1 MFSLVYNMVI
11 TIREIPE
18 FINIMYPDLRKN
30 DKKYTFRRWFI
41 YCLDYVVYF
50 AFLVHICVL
59 VLLGFLLFT
68 NLFRWCTLLQVRLQ
82 LGLLCSSLPLSVC
95 LSVCL
100 SLCLRRLHRTGICHC
115 HQPPAIFICSSRTW
129 WG

>member
-30 DKKYTFRRWFI
+30 DKKI
-41 YCLDYVVYF
+41 YFSTLVYILLRLRIVYF

-59 VLLGFLLFT
+59 VLLGFLL
-68 NLFRWCTLLQVRLQ
+68 L
-82 LGLLCSSLPLSVC
+82 
-95 LSVCL
+95 
-100 SLCLRRLHRTGICHC
+100 
-115 HQPPAIFICSSRTW
+115 SRTFFA
-129 WG
+129 GVLSCK